1 MKVTSCPKSC
11 INTVRKNFITSKYLY
26 LHFKNNYTL
35 NDIETHSDV
44 VLEFMMNDII
54 IHILC
59 NSKRFLLPREGLETC
74 KMLVCYLGMWF

>member
-44 VLEFMMNDII
+44 VLEFMMNYII
-54 IHILC
+54 IHI
-59 NSKRFLLPREGLETC
+59 
-74 KMLVCYLGMWF
+74 